1 MLTCYIRTERD
12 NGRPGEESPEGRVD
26 SVGNVSAEATG
37 EEQGKEG
44 AEVKGTRHYGESCT
58 RIIYFCYFELLRGRG
73 FGCGRCFGCGRN
85 KLLRS
90 QHLPL
95 VPHLHKL
102 TPGAT
107 HL

>member
-44 AEVKGTRHYGESCT
+44 AEVKGTRHCGESCIQ
-58 RIIYFCYFELLRGRG
+58 IIYFCYFELLRGRG
-73 FGCGRCFGCGRN
+73 FGCGRFVGFGCGRN

-90 QHLPL
+90 QL